1 MAIIFVQIVCGACMT
16 ANGKIETV
24 YLTRERLVALEHE
37 LHDLKTNGRK
47 SVAQKISDARGHGD
61 LSENAEYDAAKEE
74 QQHLELK
81 IAKLEITLSRAAI
94 IEAKD
99 LPNDKIYILTRVR
112 LKDMKSKETC
122 EYLLVS
128 PEESNFEDH
137 KISVTSPIGK
147 ALLGKVK
154 GDKVEIKVPAG
165 ILNYEILDIS
175 R

>member
-1 MAIIFVQIVCGACMT
+1 MG
-16 ANGKIETV
+16 ANGEIV

-37 LHDLKTNGRK
+37 LHDLKTNGRR
-47 SVAQKISDARGHGD
+47 SMAAKIAEARGHGD

-74 QQHLELK
+74 QQLLELR
-81 IAKLEITLSRAAI
+81 ISKLEITLSRAKI
-94 IEAKD
+94 IKADD
-99 LPNDKIYILTRVR
+99 LPNDKIYILSKVKV
-112 LKDMKSKETC
+112 KDHKTKGEF

-128 PEESNFEDH
+128 PEESDFDQN

-154 GDKVEIKVPAG
+154 GDIVEITVPAG
-165 ILNYEILDIS
+165 KLKYEILDIN

>member
-1 MAIIFVQIVCGACMT
+1 MAVDG
-16 ANGKIETV
+16 GKETV
-24 YLTRERLVALEHE
+24 YLTRERLVEIEQE
-37 LHDLKTNGRK
+37 LRDLKVNGRK
-47 SVAQKISDARGHGD
+47 VIAQKIADARGHGD

-81 IAKLEITLSRAAI
+81 ISRLETTLSRAKI
-94 IEAKD
+94 IEARD
-99 LPNDKIYILTRVR
+99 LPNDKVYILSRVK
-112 LKDMKSKETC
+112 LKDLKTDEMH

-128 PEESNFEDH
+128 PEESNYEEN

-154 GDKVEIKVPAG
+154 GDLVDITVPAG
-165 ILNYEILDIS
+165 KLKYQILDIN

>member
-1 MAIIFVQIVCGACMT
+1 MPS
-16 ANGKIETV
+16 NGVSDTV

-37 LHDLKTNGRK
+37 LRDLKTNGRK
-47 SVAQKISDARGHGD
+47 SVAQKIADARGHGD

-81 IAKLEITLSRAAI
+81 INKLELTLSRAKI
-94 IEAKD
+94 IEARD
-99 LPNDKIYILTRVR
+99 LPNDKIYILSRVK
-112 LKDMKSKETC
+112 LKDLKTDELC

-128 PEESNFEDH
+128 PEESNFEDN

-147 ALLGKVK
+147 ALLGKTK
-154 GDKVEIKVPAG
+154 GETVDITVPAG
-165 ILNYEILDIS
+165 LLKYKILDVT

>member
-1 MAIIFVQIVCGACMT
+1 MT
-16 ANGKIETV
+16 GNGKVETV
-24 YLTRERLVALEHE
+24 YLTRERLVALEQE
-37 LHDLKTNGRK
+37 LHDLKSNGRRM
-47 SVAQKISDARGHGD
+47 VAQKIADARGHGD

-81 IAKLEITLSRAAI
+81 ISKLEVTLSRTKI

-112 LKDMKSKETC
+112 LKDLKTKETF

-128 PEESNFEDH
+128 PEESNFEDN

-147 ALLGKVK
+147 ALLGKNK
-154 GDKVEIKVPAG
+154 GDTVEIKVPAG
-165 ILNYEILDIS
+165 VLHYEILDIS

>member
-1 MAIIFVQIVCGACMT
+1 MT
-16 ANGKIETV
+16 SNGIQETV

-37 LHDLKTNGRK
+37 LRDLKTNGRK
-47 SVAQKISDARGHGD
+47 SVASKIADARGHGD

-81 IAKLEITLSRAAI
+81 ISKLELTLSRAKI

-99 LPNDKIYILTRVR
+99 LPNDKIYILTRVKLLD
-112 LKDMKSKETC
+112 LKTNEHC

-128 PEESNFEDH
+128 PEESNFEDN

-154 GDKVEIKVPAG
+154 GDIVDITVPAG
-165 ILNYEILDIS
+165 LLKYKILDIS

>member
-1 MAIIFVQIVCGACMT
+1 MT
-16 ANGKIETV
+16 SNGVSETV
-24 YLTRERLVALEHE
+24 YLRRERLVELEHE
-37 LHDLKTNGRK
+37 LRELKTNGRK
-47 SVAQKISDARGHGD
+47 TMAQKIADARSHGD

-81 IAKLEITLSRAAI
+81 ISKLELTLSRAKI

-99 LPNDKIYILTRVR
+99 LPNDKIYILSRVTV
-112 LKDMKSKETC
+112 KDVKTGETC

-128 PEESNFEDH
+128 PEESNFEAN

-147 ALLGKVK
+147 SLLGKIK
-154 GDKVEIKVPAG
+154 GETVEIKVPAG
-165 ILNYEILDIS
+165 LLTYKVLDIT